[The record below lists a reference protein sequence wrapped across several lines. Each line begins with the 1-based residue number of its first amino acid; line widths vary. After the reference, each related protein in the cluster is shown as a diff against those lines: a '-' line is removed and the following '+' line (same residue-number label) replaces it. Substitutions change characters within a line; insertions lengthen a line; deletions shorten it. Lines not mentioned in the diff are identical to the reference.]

1 MAWGQG
7 GRCLPLWRAH
17 RWVRWLVQASQV
29 EMLFDDSRRYVNRA
43 QATGSPVRLQCWGHM
58 IHVWQ
63 IFNPGS
69 PQAREALSEIGK
81 FLAAAAPRFH

>member
-1 MAWGQG
+1 MLAID
-7 GRCLPLWRAH
+7 H
-17 RWVRWLVQASQV
+17 RLMP
-29 EMLFDDSRRYVNRA
+29 EHPLFDDSRRYVNRA

-81 FLAAAAPRFH
+81 FLDAAAPRFH

>member
-1 MAWGQG
+1 
-7 GRCLPLWRAH
+7 
-17 RWVRWLVQASQV
+17 VRWLVQASQV

-81 FLAAAAPRFH
+81 FLDAAAPRFH